1 MACLLVDPPMVS
13 PRTRS
18 GPALWFSSPAY
29 DVYHCSTNAPKF
41 SFSTVVFFL
50 LSSTK
55 NGCVC
60 AGTWG
65 PRCLMLN
72 DSKRAQKQ
80 TPANSNSNCNCD
92 CKCDCD
98 CSTVSRQTD
107 RQTDRACLFVCLTFD
122 IFQQRALAFWP
133 RAQVVQV
140 AQAGARA

>member
-1 MACLLVDPPMVS
+1 M
-13 PRTRS
+13 
-18 GPALWFSSPAY
+18 G
-29 DVYHCSTNAPKF
+29 
-41 SFSTVVFFL
+41 
-50 LSSTK
+50 
-55 NGCVC
+55 VC
-60 AGTWG
+60 AGTRS

-72 DSKRAQKQ
+72 ESKRAQKQ

-92 CKCDCD
+92 SD

-107 RQTDRACLFVCLTFD
+107 RQTGRACLFVCLTFD